1 MGKQIRLSELVEYI
15 EDAISERFGG
25 ETFWI
30 TCEIT
35 DVKKYADKKWC
46 FLKFIEKEGNSIT
59 TEIKGAFWGNSYY
72 NIENFEKLTGQE
84 FSKGLEISCN
94 VLVRFHKRY
103 GLSLEVQEI
112 DYKYSLRK
120 LELEKQKTLER
131 LLKENPKTIKLEDGQ
146 YI

>member
-15 EDAISERFGG
+15 EDAISERFEGD
-25 ETFWI
+25 TFWI

-59 TEIKGAFWGNSYY
+59 TEIRGVFWGNSYY
-72 NIENFEKLTGQE
+72 HIVNFEKLTGQV
-84 FSKGLEISCN
+84 FANGLEISCN
-94 VLVRFHKRY
+94 VIVRFHKRY

-112 DYKYSLRK
+112 DYTFSLGK
-120 LELEKQKTLER
+120 L
-131 LLKENPKTIKLEDGQ
+131 N
-146 YI
+146 